1 MIPVGY
7 MYKKVVIKPE
17 WLQVTNTVDVYSLS
31 NCISHGFADYIN
43 YWQHNGYWLFDSPA
57 IIEALAAAENIDL
70 SDTTLFY
77 YEAYEYEYV
86 EETDTWATFTPN
98 HHS

>member
-7 MYKKVVIKPE
+7 MYKKVVIKPD
-17 WLQVTNTVDVYSLS
+17 WLQAANIVDVHSLS
-31 NCISHGFADYIN
+31 NCISHNFADYIN

-57 IIEALAAAENIDL
+57 IIEALAMAENIDL

-77 YEAYEYEYV
+77 YEAYEYEV
-86 EETDTWATFTPN
+86 RHEVA
-98 HHS
+98 